1 VRAFLDAIL
10 SFIGGAS
17 LSDEEFAALTV
28 TAETYGYNKATY
40 EALLAILDTRENV
53 STQKTRLYSFFV
65 AKGVEVGSA
74 PTNAKTNIW
83 MGSVLE

>member
-17 LSDEEFAALTV
+17 LSDEEFAALTISV
-28 TAETYGYNKATY
+28 EFYGYNKATY
-40 EALLAILDTRENV
+40 EALLAVLDGRENV
-53 STQKTRLYSFFV
+53 STQKTRLYSFFI
-65 AKGVEVGSA
+65 AKGIDVGTTPS
-74 PTNAKTNIW
+74 NAKTNMW